1 MRHVLAAVFTLAL
14 VAPAFASQCPALMA
28 EIDQKIDTA
37 QLSEAERAQV
47 VELRQQ
53 GEAAHEAGDHAASEE
68 ALNQA
73 LAILAE

>member
-1 MRHVLAAVFTLAL
+1 MKHVLAVAVTLAF
-14 VAPAFASQCPALMA
+14 ATPAFASQCPSLMS
-28 EIDQKIDTA
+28 EIDEKVDTA
-37 QLSEAERAQV
+37 QLTEEERAQV
-47 VELRQQ
+47 MELRQQ